1 MLGGGFMGQMHQT
14 NKQNR
19 EMLKKHRKDKKEFL
33 SGAEKVESSD
43 RKYDPTALT
52 HEQQSVILREL
63 DAKKKRQK
71 RLSVIIFFG
80 AIALAT
86 VLAYLFRAAI
96 SS

>member
-1 MLGGGFMGQMHQT
+1 MGQAHQT

-19 EMLKKHRKDKKEFL
+19 EMLKKHKKDKKEFL
-33 SGAEKVESSD
+33 SGAEKVERGD
-43 RKYDPTALT
+43 RKHDPSALT

-63 DAKKKRQK
+63 DAKKRWQK

-80 AIALAT
+80 AIALAA
-86 VLAYLFRAAI
+86 VLAYLFNASI